1 MITVTD
7 YTSYAEIRAVIGVD
21 ALELPDATL
30 GLQTFATALY
40 RTLLSITNSSGET
53 LVALFDA
60 IDPFYMDMDMSEEIL
75 YYTIKEYATYVVADA
90 CCSGLSMF
98 ALKSDSDGKAT
109 QSRFSSEA
117 TFKDV
122 AKNIQQRLASLT
134 GALDQMLGGTT
145 AYAIPG
151 LTRVSPATDVVTDA

>member
-1 MITVTD
+1 MILVTD

-60 IDPFYMDMDMSEEIL
+60 IDPFDMDISEEIL

-98 ALKSDSDGKAT
+98 ALKSDSDGKAA

-122 AKNIQQRLASLT
+122 VKNVQQRLASLT

-151 LTRVSPATDVVTDA
+151 LTRVSPATDVVTGS

>member
-1 MITVTD
+1 MILVTD

-60 IDPFYMDMDMSEEIL
+60 IDPFDMDMSEEIL

-145 AYAIPG
+145 TYSIPG
-151 LTRVSPATDVVTDA
+151 LTRVSPATDVVTGS

>member
-1 MITVTD
+1 MILVTD

-30 GLQTFATALY
+30 GLQTYATALY
-40 RTLLSITNSSGET
+40 RTLLSITNSSGDT

-60 IDPFYMDMDMSEEIL
+60 IDPFDMDISEEIL

-109 QSRFSSEA
+109 QSRFASEA

-122 AKNIQQRLASLT
+122 VKNVQQRLASLT

-151 LTRVSPATDVVTDA
+151 LTRVSPATDVVTGS

>member
-60 IDPFYMDMDMSEEIL
+60 INPLDMDVSEEIL

-98 ALKSDSDGKAT
+98 ALKSDSDGKAA

-122 AKNIQQRLASLT
+122 VKNVQQRLASLT

-145 AYAIPG
+145 IYSIPG
-151 LTRVSPATDVVTDA
+151 LTRVSPATDVVTGS

>member
-60 IDPFYMDMDMSEEIL
+60 INPLDMDVSEEIL

-122 AKNIQQRLASLT
+122 VKNVQQRLASLT

-151 LTRVSPATDVVTDA
+151 LTRVSPATDVVTGS

>member
-7 YTSYAEIRAVIGVD
+7 YTSYADIRAVIGVD

-60 IDPFYMDMDMSEEIL
+60 IDPFDMDMSEEIL

-122 AKNIQQRLASLT
+122 VKNVQQRLASLT

-145 AYAIPG
+145 IYSIPG
-151 LTRVSPATDVVTDA
+151 LTRVSPATDVVTGS

>member
-1 MITVTD
+1 MILVTD

-40 RTLLSITNSSGET
+40 RTLLSITNSSGDT

-60 IDPFYMDMDMSEEIL
+60 IDPFDMDISEEIL

-109 QSRFSSEA
+109 QSRFASEA

-122 AKNIQQRLASLT
+122 VKNVQQRLASLT

-151 LTRVSPATDVVTDA
+151 LTRVSPATDVVTDS

>member
-60 IDPFYMDMDMSEEIL
+60 INPLDMDVSEEIL

-122 AKNIQQRLASLT
+122 VKNVQQRLASLT

-145 AYAIPG
+145 TYSIPG
-151 LTRVSPATDVVTDA
+151 LTKVSPATDVVTGS

>member
-1 MITVTD
+1 MILVTD

-60 IDPFYMDMDMSEEIL
+60 IDPFDMDMSEEIL

-122 AKNIQQRLASLT
+122 VKNVQQRLASLT

-151 LTRVSPATDVVTDA
+151 LIRVSPTTDVVTGS

>member
-1 MITVTD
+1 MILVTD

-40 RTLLSITNSSGET
+40 RTLLSITNSSGDT

-60 IDPFYMDMDMSEEIL
+60 IDPFDMDISEEIL

-98 ALKSDSDGKAT
+98 ALKSDSDGKAA

-122 AKNIQQRLASLT
+122 VKNVQQRLASLT

-151 LTRVSPATDVVTDA
+151 LTRVSPATDVVTGS

>member
-1 MITVTD
+1 MILVTD

-60 IDPFYMDMDMSEEIL
+60 IDPFDMDISEEIL

-109 QSRFSSEA
+109 QSRFASEA

-122 AKNIQQRLASLT
+122 VKNVQQRLASLT

-151 LTRVSPATDVVTDA
+151 LTRVSPATDVVTGS

>member
-1 MITVTD
+1 MILVTD

-40 RTLLSITNSSGET
+40 RTLLSITNSSGDT

-60 IDPFYMDMDMSEEIL
+60 IDPFDMDVSEEIL

-122 AKNIQQRLASLT
+122 VKNVQQRLASLT

-151 LTRVSPATDVVTDA
+151 LTRVSPATDVVTDS

>member
-1 MITVTD
+1 MILVTD

-40 RTLLSITNSSGET
+40 RTLLSITSSSGNT

-60 IDPFYMDMDMSEEIL
+60 IDPFDMDISEEIL

-109 QSRFSSEA
+109 QSRFASEA

-122 AKNIQQRLASLT
+122 VKNVQQRLASLT

-151 LTRVSPATDVVTDA
+151 LTRVSPATDVVTGS

>member
-1 MITVTD
+1 MILVTD

-53 LVALFDA
+53 LIALFDT
-60 IDPFYMDMDMSEEIL
+60 IDPFDMDISEEIL

-98 ALKSDSDGKAT
+98 ALKSDSDGKAA
-109 QSRFSSEA
+109 QSRFASEA

-122 AKNIQQRLASLT
+122 AKNVQQRLASLT

-151 LTRVSPATDVVTDA
+151 LTRVSPSTDVVTGS

>member
-1 MITVTD
+1 MILVTD

-60 IDPFYMDMDMSEEIL
+60 IDPFDMDISEEIL

-122 AKNIQQRLASLT
+122 VKNIQQRLASLT

-151 LTRVSPATDVVTDA
+151 LTRVSPAADVVTGS

>member
-1 MITVTD
+1 MILVTD

-40 RTLLSITNSSGET
+40 RTLLSITNSSGDT

-60 IDPFYMDMDMSEEIL
+60 IDPFDMDISEEIL

-122 AKNIQQRLASLT
+122 VKNVQQRLASLT

-151 LTRVSPATDVVTDA
+151 LTRVSPATDVVTDS

>member
-60 IDPFYMDMDMSEEIL
+60 INPLDMDVSEEIL

-122 AKNIQQRLASLT
+122 VKNIQQRLASLIGT
-134 GALDQMLGGTT
+134 LDQMLGGTT

-151 LTRVSPATDVVTDA
+151 LTRVSPATDVVTDS

>member
-1 MITVTD
+1 MILVTD

-40 RTLLSITNSSGET
+40 RTLLSITNSSGDT
-53 LVALFDA
+53 LVALFDT
-60 IDPFYMDMDMSEEIL
+60 IDPFDMDISEEIL

-98 ALKSDSDGKAT
+98 ALKSDSDGKAA

-122 AKNIQQRLASLT
+122 VKNVQQRLASLT

-151 LTRVSPATDVVTDA
+151 LTRVSPATDVVTDS

>member
-1 MITVTD
+1 MILVTD

-60 IDPFYMDMDMSEEIL
+60 IDPFDMDVSEEIL

-109 QSRFSSEA
+109 QSRFASEA

-122 AKNIQQRLASLT
+122 VKNIQQRLASLT

-151 LTRVSPATDVVTDA
+151 LTRVSPATDVVTDS

>member
-60 IDPFYMDMDMSEEIL
+60 INPLDMDVSEEIL

-151 LTRVSPATDVVTDA
+151 LTRVSPTTDVVTGS

>member
-1 MITVTD
+1 MILVTD

-40 RTLLSITNSSGET
+40 RTLLSITNSSGDT

-60 IDPFYMDMDMSEEIL
+60 IDPFDMDISEEIL

-122 AKNIQQRLASLT
+122 VKNVQQRLASLT

-151 LTRVSPATDVVTDA
+151 LTRVSPATDVVTGS

>member
-1 MITVTD
+1 MILVTD

-60 IDPFYMDMDMSEEIL
+60 IDPFDMDISEEIL

-122 AKNIQQRLASLT
+122 VKNVQQRLASLT

-145 AYAIPG
+145 TYSIPG
-151 LTRVSPATDVVTDA
+151 LTRVSPATDVVTGA

>member
-1 MITVTD
+1 MILVTD

-40 RTLLSITNSSGET
+40 RTLLSITNSSGDT

-60 IDPFYMDMDMSEEIL
+60 IDPFDMDISEEIL

-122 AKNIQQRLASLT
+122 VKNIQQRLASLT

-151 LTRVSPATDVVTDA
+151 LTRVSPATDVVTDS

>member
-1 MITVTD
+1 MILVTD

-40 RTLLSITNSSGET
+40 RTLLSITNSSGDT

-60 IDPFYMDMDMSEEIL
+60 IDPFDMDISEEIL

-134 GALDQMLGGTT
+134 GELDQMLGGTT

-151 LTRVSPATDVVTDA
+151 LTRVSPATDVVTDS

>member
-1 MITVTD
+1 MILVTD

-40 RTLLSITNSSGET
+40 RTLLSITNSSGDT

-60 IDPFYMDMDMSEEIL
+60 IDPFDMDISEEIL

-109 QSRFSSEA
+109 QSRFASEA

-122 AKNIQQRLASLT
+122 AKNVQQRLASLT

-151 LTRVSPATDVVTDA
+151 LTRVSPATDVVTGS

>member
-1 MITVTD
+1 MILVTD

-60 IDPFYMDMDMSEEIL
+60 IDPFDMDISEEIL

-122 AKNIQQRLASLT
+122 VKNVQQRLASLT

-145 AYAIPG
+145 TYSIPG
-151 LTRVSPATDVVTDA
+151 LIRVSPATDVVTDA

>member
-1 MITVTD
+1 MILVTD

-60 IDPFYMDMDMSEEIL
+60 IDPFDMDMSEEIL

-122 AKNIQQRLASLT
+122 VKNVQQRLASLT

-151 LTRVSPATDVVTDA
+151 LTRVSPATDVVTGA

>member
-1 MITVTD
+1 MILVTD

-40 RTLLSITNSSGET
+40 RTLLSITSSSGNT

-60 IDPFYMDMDMSEEIL
+60 IDPFDMDISEEIL

-109 QSRFSSEA
+109 QSRFASEA

-122 AKNIQQRLASLT
+122 VKNIQQRLASLT

-151 LTRVSPATDVVTDA
+151 LTRVSPATDVVTGS

>member
-1 MITVTD
+1 MILVTD

-40 RTLLSITNSSGET
+40 RTLLSITNSSGDT

-60 IDPFYMDMDMSEEIL
+60 IDPFDMDISEEIL

-109 QSRFSSEA
+109 QSRFASEA

-122 AKNIQQRLASLT
+122 VKNIQQRLASLT
-134 GALDQMLGGTT
+134 RTLDQMLGGTT

-151 LTRVSPATDVVTDA
+151 LTRVSPATDVVTGS

>member
-1 MITVTD
+1 MILVTD

-40 RTLLSITNSSGET
+40 RTLLSITNSSGDT
-53 LVALFDA
+53 LVALFDT
-60 IDPFYMDMDMSEEIL
+60 IDPFDMDISEEIL

-122 AKNIQQRLASLT
+122 VKNVQQRLASLT

-151 LTRVSPATDVVTDA
+151 LTRVSPATDVVTDS

>member
-1 MITVTD
+1 MITITD

-60 IDPFYMDMDMSEEIL
+60 IDPFDMDMSEEIL

-122 AKNIQQRLASLT
+122 VKNVQQRLASLT

-145 AYAIPG
+145 TYSIPG
-151 LTRVSPATDVVTDA
+151 LTRVSPATDVVTGA

>member
-1 MITVTD
+1 MILVTD

-60 IDPFYMDMDMSEEIL
+60 IDPFDMDISEEIL

-122 AKNIQQRLASLT
+122 VKNVQQRLASLT

-151 LTRVSPATDVVTDA
+151 LTRVSPATDVVTGS

>member
-60 IDPFYMDMDMSEEIL
+60 IDPFDMDISEEIL

-122 AKNIQQRLASLT
+122 VKNVQQRLASLT

-145 AYAIPG
+145 IYSIPG
-151 LTRVSPATDVVTDA
+151 WTKVSPATDVVTGS

>member
-1 MITVTD
+1 MILVTD

-40 RTLLSITNSSGET
+40 RTLLSITNSSGDT
-53 LVALFDA
+53 LVALFDT
-60 IDPFYMDMDMSEEIL
+60 IDPFDMDISEEIL

-122 AKNIQQRLASLT
+122 AKNVQQRLASLT

-151 LTRVSPATDVVTDA
+151 LTRVSPATDVVTGS

>member
-1 MITVTD
+1 MILVTD

-40 RTLLSITNSSGET
+40 RTLLSITNSSGDT

-60 IDPFYMDMDMSEEIL
+60 IDPFDMDISEEIL

-98 ALKSDSDGKAT
+98 ALKSDSDGKAV

-122 AKNIQQRLASLT
+122 VKNVQQRLASLT

-145 AYAIPG
+145 TYSIPG
-151 LTRVSPATDVVTDA
+151 LTRVSPATDVVTGS

>member
-7 YTSYAEIRAVIGVD
+7 YTSYTEIRAVIGVD

-60 IDPFYMDMDMSEEIL
+60 INPLDMDVSEEIL

-145 AYAIPG
+145 TYSIPG
-151 LTRVSPATDVVTDA
+151 LTRVSPATDVVTGS

>member
-1 MITVTD
+1 MILVTD

-40 RTLLSITNSSGET
+40 RTLLSITNSSGDT

-60 IDPFYMDMDMSEEIL
+60 IDPFDMDISEEIL

-109 QSRFSSEA
+109 QSRFASEA

-122 AKNIQQRLASLT
+122 VKNVQQRLASLT

-151 LTRVSPATDVVTDA
+151 LTRVSPATDVVTGS